1 MLPSF
6 VMEGDRGEA
15 ARRFHDAT
23 KHSYQSVR
31 HVPHFMDWDN
41 QPLPFK
47 LYRALREVPLP
58 DVSEV
63 GKVSALAAMNTQTS
77 PQISTKTLDLEAL
90 ARILF
95 YTAGIT
101 KKRGHPGGQMLFRAA
116 ACTGALY
123 HIELYLVSG
132 SVDGLDA
139 GVYHYAP
146 KLGALEGLRDG
157 DWRESLIEAT
167 GGAPRLREAQA
178 AIVLTST
185 YWRNAWK
192 YQARAYRHAFWD
204 SGTMLAHLLAMTS
217 SLELPAHLVLGF
229 ADEDVNRLLDVDSDK
244 EVAVAIVSLGGG
256 ALEIPKAPGAIEPLG
271 YETVPL
277 SFAEVDYPLIRET
290 HRASSLRDGEGA
302 RSWRKQG
309 AVPPRP
315 RTEEPRPAEDGTAP
329 LESVIR
335 RRGSSRRFER
345 ASIGYDALST
355 ILRTA
360 SHGIDGDVFDSGAT
374 LTDLYVIVNDVDDLA
389 QGTYFYEPEENALTL
404 LKKGSFRSEAR
415 YLDLEQDL
423 AGDASA
429 NIYVLVSL
437 EPLLERLGDRGYRLA
452 QLEGGIVGGRIYLAS
467 YALGLGASGL
477 TFFDDAVTE
486 FFSPHAAG
494 KAVMFLAAVGVPGK
508 RTVS

>member
-1 MLPSF
+1 
-6 VMEGDRGEA
+6 MEGDRGDT

-23 KHSYQSVR
+23 KHSYQSLR
-31 HVPHFMDWDN
+31 SVPHFLDWDN

-47 LYRALREVPLP
+47 LYRGLRAVPLP
-58 DVSEV
+58 DVSEA
-63 GKVSALAAMNTQTS
+63 GNVSALTALKSKTS
-77 PQISTKTLDLEAL
+77 TRYSEKTFDLEVL

-101 KKRGHPGGQMLFRAA
+101 KQRAYPGGQMLFRAA

-123 HIELYLVSG
+123 HIELYVVSG

-146 KLGALEGLRDG
+146 KLGALELLRDG
-157 DWRESLIEAT
+157 DWRESLVEAS
-167 GGAPRLREAQA
+167 GGEPKLRRARA

-192 YQARAYRHAFWD
+192 YRTRAYRHTFWD
-204 SGTMLAHLLAMTS
+204 SGTMLANLLAAAS
-217 SLELPAHLVLGF
+217 ALGLPAHLVLGF
-229 ADEDVNRLLDVDSDK
+229 ADEDVNRLVDVDSD
-244 EVAVAIVSLGGG
+244 EEAAVTIVSLGGG
-256 ALEIPKAPGAIEPLG
+256 ATEIPPSPGVVEPLG
-271 YETVPL
+271 LETVPL
-277 SFAEVDYPLIRET
+277 SGAKVDYPLIRET
-290 HRASSLRDGEGA
+290 HRASSLLDGERA
-302 RSWRKQG
+302 QTWRRRG
-309 AVPPRP
+309 AVPPRQ
-315 RTEEPRPAEDGTAP
+315 RSHDARPADDGTAP
-329 LESVIR
+329 IESVIR

-345 ASIGYDALST
+345 ASISYEALST
-355 ILRTA
+355 ILATA
-360 SHGIDGDVFDSGAT
+360 SVGVDGDVFDSET
-374 LTDLYVIVNDVDDLA
+374 ILTDLYVIANDVDDLG
-389 QGTYFYEPEENALTL
+389 QGTYVYEPEENALTL
-404 LKKGSFRSEAR
+404 LKRGSFRSEAR
-415 YLDLEQDL
+415 YLGLEQDL
-423 AGDASA
+423 PGDASA

-486 FFSPHAAG
+486 FFSPHAAR

-508 RTVS
+508 KIVSFRR

>member
-1 MLPSF
+1 
-6 VMEGDRGEA
+6 MEADRGEA

-31 HVPHFMDWDN
+31 HVPHFLDWEN

-47 LYRALREVPLP
+47 LYRALGEIPLP
-58 DVSEV
+58 DVSEA
-63 GKVSALAAMNTQTS
+63 GKVSALGAMNTPTS
-77 PQISTKTLDLEAL
+77 SRNSNKALDLEAL
-90 ARILF
+90 ARVLF

-101 KKRGHPGGQMLFRAA
+101 KKRDHPGGQMLFRAA

-132 SVDGLDA
+132 VVDGLDA
-139 GVYHYAP
+139 GVYHYGP
-146 KLGALEGLRDG
+146 KLGALERLRDG

-192 YQARAYRHAFWD
+192 YQARAYRHTFWD
-204 SGTMLAHLLAMTS
+204 SGTMLANLLAMTS
-217 SLELPAHLVLGF
+217 SLDLPAYLVLGF
-229 ADEDVNRLLDVDSDK
+229 ADEEVNRLLDVDSDK
-244 EVAVAIVSLGGG
+244 EAAVAIVALGGG
-256 ALEIPKAPGAIEPLG
+256 ALDIPGAPGAAEPLG
-271 YETVPL
+271 LETVPL
-277 SFAEVDYPLIRET
+277 SFSEVDYPLIRET
-290 HRASSLRDGEGA
+290 HSASSLRDGEEA
-302 RSWRKQG
+302 RSWREQG

-315 RTEEPRPAEDGTAP
+315 RAEDARPAEDGTAP
-329 LESVIR
+329 IESVIR

-345 ASIGYDALST
+345 APISYDALST
-355 ILRTA
+355 ILATA
-360 SHGIDGDVFDSGAT
+360 GIDGDVFDSGAI
-374 LTDLYVIVNDVDDLA
+374 LTDLYVIANDVDELG
-389 QGTYFYEPEENALTL
+389 QGTYVYEPEEKALAL

-415 YLDLEQDL
+415 YLGLEQEL
-423 AGDASA
+423 PGDASA

-437 EPLLERLGDRGYRLA
+437 EPLLERLGDRGYRRA

-494 KAVMFLAAVGVPGK
+494 KAVMFLVAVGVPGK
-508 RTVS
+508 RKAASGR

>member
-1 MLPSF
+1 
-6 VMEGDRGEA
+6 MEGDRGEA

-41 QPLPFK
+41 QPRPIK
-47 LYRALREVPLP
+47 LYRDLREVPLP
-58 DVSEV
+58 DVSEAS
-63 GKVSALAAMNTQTS
+63 KVSALAAMNTQTS
-77 PQISTKTLDLEAL
+77 ARISKKAIDLDAL

-101 KKRGHPGGQMLFRAA
+101 KKRDHPGGQILFRAA

-123 HIELYLVSG
+123 HVELYLVSG
-132 SVDGLDA
+132 SVVGLDA
-139 GVYHYAP
+139 GVYHYGP
-146 KLGALEGLRDG
+146 KRGALEVLRDG
-157 DWRESLIEAT
+157 DWRGSLVEAS
-167 GGAPRLREAQA
+167 GGGPGLREAQA

-192 YQARAYRHAFWD
+192 YRARAYRHTFWD
-204 SGTMLAHLLAMTS
+204 SGTMLANLLAMTS
-217 SLELPAHLVLGF
+217 ALEVPAHLVLGF
-229 ADEDVNRLLDVDSDK
+229 ADEDVNRLLDVDSNK
-244 EVAVAIVSLGGG
+244 EAAVAIVSLGGG
-256 ALEIPKAPGAIEPLG
+256 ALEIPQAPGAVEPMG
-271 YETVPL
+271 IETVPL
-277 SFAEVDYPLIRET
+277 SRAEVDYPLIRET
-290 HRASSLRDGEGA
+290 HGASSLRDGDRA
-302 RSWRKQG
+302 RAWREQG
-309 AVPPRP
+309 VVFFQPR
-315 RTEEPRPAEDGTAP
+315 AEAAWPTDDETAP
-329 LESVIR
+329 VETVIR

-345 ASIGYDALST
+345 ASISYDALST
-355 ILRTA
+355 ILTTA
-360 SHGIDGDVFDSGAT
+360 SRGVDGDVFDSGSI
-374 LTDLYVIVNDVDDLA
+374 LTDLYVIANDVDDLA
-389 QGTYFYEPEENALTL
+389 PGTYFYDPAEGALTL

-429 NIYVLVSL
+429 NIYVLVAL
-437 EPLLERLGDRGYRLA
+437 EPLLERLGERGYRVA
-452 QLEGGIVGGRIYLAS
+452 QLEGGIVGGRVYLAS

-508 RTVS
+508 A

>member
-1 MLPSF
+1 
-6 VMEGDRGEA
+6 MEGDGGEA

-31 HVPHFMDWDN
+31 HVPHFLDWDN

-47 LYRALREVPLP
+47 LYRALHAIPLP
-58 DVSEV
+58 DVSEP
-63 GKVSALAAMNTQTS
+63 GKVSALAAMNAPTS
-77 PQISTKTLDLEAL
+77 TRISKKALDLEAL

-101 KKRGHPGGQMLFRAA
+101 KKRDTPGGQMLFRAA

-132 SVDGLDA
+132 PVDGLDA
-139 GVYHYAP
+139 GVYHYGP
-146 KLGALEGLRDG
+146 KLGALEDLRDG
-157 DWRESLIEAT
+157 DWRESLVEAS
-167 GGAPRLREAQA
+167 GAEPRLREAQA

-192 YQARAYRHAFWD
+192 YGARAYRHTFWD
-204 SGTMLAHLLAMTS
+204 SGTMLANLFAMTS
-217 SLELPAHLVLGF
+217 ALEVPAHLVLGF
-229 ADEDVNRLLDVDSDK
+229 ADEDVNRLLDLDSNK
-244 EVAVAIVSLGGG
+244 EAAVAIVALGGG
-256 ALEIPKAPGAIEPLG
+256 ASEIPKAPGAVEPLG
-271 YETVPL
+271 LETVPL
-277 SFAEVDYPLIRET
+277 SRAEVDYPLIRET
-290 HRASSLRDGEGA
+290 HRASSLRDGA
-302 RSWRKQG
+302 RAHTWRQQG
-309 AVPPRP
+309 AVPPR
-315 RTEEPRPAEDGTAP
+315 RRAEDARPADDGTAP
-329 LESVIR
+329 IESVIR

-345 ASIGYDALST
+345 ASISYDALST
-355 ILRTA
+355 ILATA
-360 SHGIDGDVFDSGAT
+360 SHGVEGDVFDSGAT
-374 LTDLYVIVNDVDDLA
+374 FTDLYVIANDVDNLA

-404 LKKGSFRSEAR
+404 LKNGSFRSEAR

-437 EPLLERLGDRGYRLA
+437 EPLFERLGERGYRLA

-508 RTVS
+508 RTVSSRR

>member
-1 MLPSF
+1 
-6 VMEGDRGEA
+6 MEGDRGEA
-15 ARRFHDAT
+15 VRRFHDAT

-31 HVPHFMDWDN
+31 RVPHFLDWDN

-47 LYRALREVPLP
+47 LYRALREIPLP
-58 DVSEV
+58 DVSEA
-63 GKVSALAAMNTQTS
+63 GEVSALAALNSPTS
-77 PQISTKTLDLEAL
+77 PRISGKALDLEAL

-95 YTAGIT
+95 HTAGIT
-101 KKRGHPGGQMLFRAA
+101 KKRDHPGGQMLFRAA

-132 SVDGLDA
+132 SVEGLDA
-139 GVYHYAP
+139 GVYHYGP
-146 KLGALEGLRDG
+146 KLGALERLRDG
-157 DWRESLIEAT
+157 DWREGLVEAS
-167 GGAPRLREAQA
+167 GGEPRLREAQA

-192 YQARAYRHAFWD
+192 YQARAYRHTFWD
-204 SGTMLAHLLAMTS
+204 GGTMLANLLAMTS
-217 SLELPAHLVLGF
+217 ALELPADLVLGF

-256 ALEIPKAPGAIEPLG
+256 ASEIPKAPGAVEPLG
-271 YETVPL
+271 LETVPL
-277 SFAEVDYPLIRET
+277 SLTEVDYPLIRET
-290 HRASSLRDGEGA
+290 HRASSLLDGERA
-302 RSWRKQG
+302 CSWREQG

-315 RTEEPRPAEDGTAP
+315 RAEDARPADDGIAP
-329 LESVIR
+329 IESVIR
-335 RRGSSRRFER
+335 GRGSSRRFER
-345 ASIGYDALST
+345 ASISYGALST
-355 ILRTA
+355 ILATV
-360 SHGIDGDVFDSGAT
+360 SCGVDGDVFDAGAT
-374 LTDLYVIVNDVDDLA
+374 LTDLYVIANDVDDLA
-389 QGTYFYEPEENALTL
+389 PGAYFYEPEESALTL

-429 NIYVLVSL
+429 NIYVLVAL
-437 EPLLERLGDRGYRLA
+437 TPLLERLGERGYRVA

-494 KAVMFLAAVGVPGK
+494 KAVMFLAAVGVPGR
-508 RTVS
+508 RTRKA